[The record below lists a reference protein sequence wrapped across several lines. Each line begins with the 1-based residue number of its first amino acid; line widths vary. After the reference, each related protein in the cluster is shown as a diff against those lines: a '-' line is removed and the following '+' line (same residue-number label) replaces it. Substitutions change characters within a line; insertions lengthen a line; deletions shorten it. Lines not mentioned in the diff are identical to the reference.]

1 MRWGTPTPIR
11 TIKNDTIEAHARAL
25 GYQKSARISMVKF
38 QRLAS
43 LLIGTAM
50 NMTPTLFTLIMKKGK
65 IMNNK
70 NQSFNEKIEYCGL
83 SVNGASR
90 LLKVRP
96 DTVRSWKNGRRE
108 VPSDVLLSME
118 LYTHSRTLIFG
129 GE

>member
-1 MRWGTPTPIR
+1 
-11 TIKNDTIEAHARAL
+11 
-25 GYQKSARISMVKF
+25 
-38 QRLAS
+38 
-43 LLIGTAM
+43 M